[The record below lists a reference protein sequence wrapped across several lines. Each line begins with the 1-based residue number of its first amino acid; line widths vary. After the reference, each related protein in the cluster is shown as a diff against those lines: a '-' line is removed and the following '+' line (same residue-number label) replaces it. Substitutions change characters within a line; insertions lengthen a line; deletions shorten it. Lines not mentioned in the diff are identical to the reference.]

1 MLERVAKPTPYIR
14 MFLYPH
20 SNQAGNQA
28 AITKL
33 EVDHRPTTCRKS
45 ESEGHGRGI
54 KSVKNLF
61 RPLSTAGVILHL
73 VREQILAL
81 FRG

>member
-33 EVDHRPTTCRKS
+33 EVDHGPTTCFS

-61 RPLSTAGVILHL
+61 RALSTAGVILHI
-73 VREQILAL
+73 VREQ
-81 FRG
+81 F